1 MNKKIFKK
9 LTAVIA
15 AVTIT
20 AGISVPVFSEEQSEY
35 ATREYV
41 VSEFVQSVGRNNLT
55 SSNYI
60 LSTFTDADNIASE
73 YKSDIT
79 KAVTEGLLRG
89 YEDKTIRPKEN
100 ITRIEALA
108 ILSRCLDE
116 KTSADAEAETSE
128 PIEFNDVPEWAKA
141 DIDKLS
147 QKNIVYGYGDGRIGA
162 DDNITVEQVKL
173 LIDRTDEEFNTVD
186 VGESF
191 YGYSNNKLLRNAELS
206 SASIFDAKHGVVM
219 ESKEAWS
226 SFGDIIKK

>member
-108 ILSRCLDE
+108 ILSRCL
-116 KTSADAEAETSE
+116 
-128 PIEFNDVPEWAKA
+128 
-141 DIDKLS
+141 
-147 QKNIVYGYGDGRIGA
+147 
-162 DDNITVEQVKL
+162 
-173 LIDRTDEEFNTVD
+173 
-186 VGESF
+186 
-191 YGYSNNKLLRNAELS
+191 
-206 SASIFDAKHGVVM
+206 
-219 ESKEAWS
+219 
-226 SFGDIIKK
+226 